1 MKLKMLAL
9 TILLSTGAQAAEVL
23 SANLDAAGK
32 NILVDV
38 SYGGG
43 CKEHTFKLKLGGC
56 LESFPVQCS
65 AQLVETVVGGPD
77 FCEAIVGKTV
87 KFSLKKCGLTDSY
100 FKGGSLTI
108 LGDKNFQ
115 GEASSATVTLP

>member
-1 MKLKMLAL
+1 MKLKLLAL
-9 TILLSTGAQAAEVL
+9 TLVLSSGTHAAEVL
-23 SANLDAAGK
+23 SANLDAAKK

-56 LESFPVQCS
+56 LESLPVQCS

-87 KFSLKKCGLTDSY
+87 KFSLKKYGLTDAY

-108 LGDKNFQ
+108 LGDKNFR
-115 GEASSATVTLP
+115 GEDSSATVVLP

>member
-1 MKLKMLAL
+1 MKLKLLVLATL
-9 TILLSTGAQAAEVL
+9 FTAGAQAAEVL
-23 SANLDAAGK
+23 SAKLDAAKK

-43 CKEHTFKLKLGGC
+43 CKDHVFKLKLGGC

-65 AQLVETVVGGPD
+65 AQLVETVVDGPD
-77 FCEAIVGKTV
+77 FCEAIVGETV
-87 KFSLKKCGLTDSY
+87 KFSLKKYGLTDGY

-108 LGDKNFQ
+108 IGDKNFR
-115 GEASSATVTLP
+115 GEDSSATVTLP

>member
-1 MKLKMLAL
+1 MKLKLLVLATLL
-9 TILLSTGAQAAEVL
+9 TAGAHAAEVR

-43 CKEHTFKLKLGGC
+43 CKEHTFKLKLAGC

-77 FCEAIVGKTV
+77 FCEAIISKTV
-87 KFSLKKCGLTDSY
+87 KFSLKKYRLTDGY
-100 FKGGSLTI
+100 YKGGSLTI
-108 LGDKNFQ
+108 LGDKNFR
-115 GEASSATVTLP
+115 GEDSSATVILP